1 LVNAQSDLE
10 NKALAERL
18 KQYGFTEEQIAA
30 IQKKRRDAAGDE
42 FTENI
47 KKLESDKAYFDA
59 LAKIYKDDT
68 LNQEQ
73 RAKAIEKL
81 DADRTAKAL
90 ANELAIL
97 KAKQVAGQEETKEYK
112 ERAAKIAE
120 IEAQQAAT
128 SKQTTEKTEDEIR
141 DAKQKTYDQAVEL
154 ANSLADL
161 AQALLEL
168 ETARIEA
175 EFEKRNE
182 AQQDRTN
189 KLLENDELTAEQRA
203 EIERQNAVELAKI
216 EEEKQAKLK
225 EIKKKQADIDFA
237 ITVANIIAQT
247 ALAVASALKL
257 LPPFNA
263 IVAGLVTATGAVQ
276 IGVATAQRAAVQGLA
291 MGGMVY
297 GIGGPTDDL
306 VPIMASNGE
315 AVINAAAVRK
325 FAPVLSAINES
336 TGGAPIRP
344 RFAAGGV
351 VTANPGEVS
360 VTNINDIAAV
370 AGQSAVRAYILDA
383 DVTSQ
388 TVKNA
393 RLARQA
399 RIK

>member
-1 LVNAQSDLE
+1 
-10 NKALAERL
+10 LAERL

-68 LNQEQ
+68 LNQEE
-73 RAKAIEKL
+73 RADAVEKL
-81 DADRTAKAL
+81 DKKRVADAL
-90 ANELAIL
+90 ANELKIL
-97 KAKQVAGQEETKEYK
+97 KAKQVAGEEETKEYK
-112 ERAAKIAE
+112 ERAARIAE

-128 SKQTTEKTEDEIR
+128 SVDTQKKLSDEKLDTI
-141 DAKQKTYDQAVEL
+141 QKFTDMALEL
-154 ANSLADL
+154 ATSLADL
-161 AQALLEL
+161 SNALLEL
-168 ETARIEA
+168 ETAKLEA
-175 EFEKRNE
+175 EYEKRTE
-182 AQQDRTN
+182 AQQNRSN
-189 KLLENDELTAEQRA
+189 KLLENEELTSSQRE

-225 EIKKKQADIDFA
+225 EIKKKQADIDLA
-237 ITVANIIAQT
+237 VTIAQIVAST
-247 ALAVASALKL
+247 ALALMRGFSDLGPV
-257 LPPFNA
+257 
-263 IVAGLVTATGAVQ
+263 GGAVAAAITTAIGAAQ
-276 IGVATAQRAAVQGLA
+276 IATAIAQRQAIQGLA

-297 GIGGPTDDL
+297 GIGGPTDDM

-315 AVINAAAVRK
+315 AVINAAAVKR

-370 AGQSAVRAYILDA
+370 AGQASVRAYILDS